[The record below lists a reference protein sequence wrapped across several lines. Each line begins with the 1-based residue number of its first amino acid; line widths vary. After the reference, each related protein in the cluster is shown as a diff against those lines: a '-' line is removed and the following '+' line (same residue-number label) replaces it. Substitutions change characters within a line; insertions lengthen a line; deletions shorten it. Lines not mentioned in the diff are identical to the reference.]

1 MILKNLE
8 EQIIKTIEDYIFK
21 MERFDFEGFEFM
33 SYETG
38 VFKFLSYEKEL
49 ELKTL
54 IKFNPYNGDVLAVFE
69 DDRETSWHIGTLKEL
84 HIHN

>member
-1 MILKNLE
+1 MKVL
-8 EQIIKTIEDYIFK
+8 
-21 MERFDFEGFEFM
+21 

-49 ELKTL
+49 EMKTL